1 MSRRSM
7 FARLPC
13 HRLLALLLPSLAL
26 TCLTLTLLLT
36 LLLSGGRP
44 AEAKGSITRVESEF
58 EKAISKVTP
67 ATCVCLPWDI
77 DAKRIIG
84 GSSGVIMSRK
94 GLVLSDGDVGV
105 HLDKP
110 RGTKGAKH
118 VWAEEVE
125 VRLPNLKGKGFQS
138 YKARVIRRDRAMDSS
153 LLRIVKPPSGLKFV
167 TAGNSDDLRVGDFT
181 FAVGNSFG
189 LAAEAPPTLTAGVV
203 ASLTPG
209 KNKKASRYESIYTSA
224 AVNQGVNGGPLVD
237 IHGHLVGT
245 ISSAVGLKGKD
256 STGKPML
263 PSDPQFAYAYLG
275 KVVPVERLR
284 NFYADL
290 PEAAELFP
298 EGKKPDPKG
307 GESAALSTVFHHTAR
322 RAYRSVVSLEIKR
335 SKQLSLAEPGKGGM
349 VNVRRYLG
357 PVSGVL
363 ISRDG
368 YVLTSL
374 YNLANLTALV
384 IPGLGPRLPKN
395 ARVQAGIESISSI
408 LVHLPDGRAVEG
420 SVCARHEG
428 LGIALIKAK
437 VQDGTAEAAAGT
449 GTGLEVAV
457 PAPSSALKPGRF
469 VLSVGNPFGAARL
482 DDPLLTIGVLSK
494 EHATDGPH
502 PWARQW
508 QTDAGLTDANAGG
521 AAVDLRGRLLGIT
534 TIWSV
539 TQHGRNSGIGFIVP
553 WPLIEPV
560 LGELK
565 RGRDFRSPFFGIQW
579 RVVSGKPSTQLDV
592 IVKGHAAEKAG
603 LLVGDVITK
612 VDGKPTKTPGDVRT
626 ALAGKWSGDALVLT
640 IRRADAEMEIAIT
653 LGARE

>member
-1 MSRRSM
+1 MSRPAP
-7 FARLPC
+7 FARVPGYRLFAVVMPC
-13 HRLLALLLPSLAL
+13 LALLLLA
-26 TCLTLTLLLT
+26 
-36 LLLSGGRP
+36 SGGTP
-44 AEAKGSITRVESEF
+44 AQAKGSISRVESEF
-58 EKAISKVTP
+58 EKAIEKATP
-67 ATCVCLPWDI
+67 ATCVCLPWGVG
-77 DAKRIIG
+77 KKLIIG

-94 GLVLSDGDVGV
+94 GLVLSDGDVGI
-105 HLDKP
+105 HSDKP
-110 RGTKGAKH
+110 RGVKGAKA
-118 VWAEEVE
+118 VWSDEVE
-125 VRLPNLKGKGFQS
+125 IRLPNLKGKGFRS
-138 YKARVIRRDRAMDSS
+138 YKARVIRRDREMDSS
-153 LLRIVKPPSGLKFV
+153 LLRIEKPPSGLKFV
-167 TAGNSDDLRVGDFT
+167 TAGNSDDLRVGDWT

-209 KNKKASRYESIYTSA
+209 KNVKASRYESIYTSA

-245 ISSAVGLKGKD
+245 ISSAVGLSGKD

-275 KVVPVERLR
+275 KVVPVARLR

-298 EGKKPDPKG
+298 EGKKPDPKR

-322 RAYRSVVSLEIKR
+322 RAYRAVVSLEIKR
-335 SKQLSLAEPGKGGM
+335 SKQLSLAEPGGKGGM
-349 VNVRRYLG
+349 VNVPRYLG

-374 YNLANLTALV
+374 YNLANLTGLV
-384 IPGLGPRLPKN
+384 IPGLGPRLPEN
-395 ARVQAGIESISSI
+395 ARVKAGIDSIKSI
-408 LVHLPDGRAVEG
+408 LVHLADGRAVEG
-420 SVCARHEG
+420 TVCARHEG

-437 VQDGTAEAAAGT
+437 VQDGATEASAGT
-449 GTGLEVAV
+449 VTSLEVAQ
-457 PAPSSALKPGRF
+457 PAPSSELQPGRF
-469 VLSVGNPFGAARL
+469 VLSIGNPFGAARL

-494 EHATDGPH
+494 EHAPNGPH
-502 PWARQW
+502 PWALQW
-508 QTDAGLTDANAGG
+508 QSDAGLTDANAGG

-565 RGRDFRSPFFGIQW
+565 RGRNFRPPFFGIRW
-579 RVVSGKPSTQLDV
+579 KLVDGKPSTLLEK
-592 IVKGHAAEKAG
+592 IEKGHAAEKAG
-603 LLVGDVITK
+603 LQAGDEITQI
-612 VDGKPTKTPGDVRT
+612 DGQSTKTPDDVR
-626 ALAGKWSGDALVLT
+626 ALLRGKWSGDSLTLT
-640 IRRADAEMEIAIT
+640 IRRAGAEMEIALT